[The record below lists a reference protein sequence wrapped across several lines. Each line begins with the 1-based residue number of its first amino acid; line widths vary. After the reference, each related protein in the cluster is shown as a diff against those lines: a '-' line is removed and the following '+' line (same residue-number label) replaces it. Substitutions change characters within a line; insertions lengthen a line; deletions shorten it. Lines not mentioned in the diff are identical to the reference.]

1 VNWLGGKDPV
11 GRKVGRVPSNCNL
24 LVERRVQRATHLT
37 MNSKDHNFQ
46 LRIDQIERLLK
57 FTYTTGTNDAL
68 FDICDN
74 SGRIL
79 KTGAVNSPE
88 TSVGLSGLGND
99 EYYLMVLDGEVGRVE
114 PFRIS

>member
-1 VNWLGGKDPV
+1 
-11 GRKVGRVPSNCNL
+11 
-24 LVERRVQRATHLT
+24 
-37 MNSKDHNFQ
+37 MNTSDHNFQ

-57 FTYTTGTNDAL
+57 FTYAPGTGDAL